1 MFVFLGGDQQIQRTS
16 RQLLQDLAYLVDRA
30 CFITFIVVFFV
41 FVPSRPQIVFR
52 QTFPLRYFFDC
63 CSRLVR
69 QSFDSASTSVRLA
82 FDKPSATLR
91 ENAEAQANSCR
102 INNLLYSN
110 QSRAVNGRPALHLLT
125 GSPSEWLGC
134 LVWSSA
140 GFILRSDWTPF
151 GAANLSAV
159 QGSMERK
166 LTSEAD
172 PKRSR
177 AWAQAGPCPALCLPE
192 CVFFP

>member
-91 ENAEAQANSCR
+91 ENAEAQANNCR
-102 INNLLYSN
+102 INTLLYSN
-110 QSRAVNGRPALHLLT
+110 KSRAVNGRLALHLLT
-125 GSPSEWLGC
+125 GLPSEWLGC
-134 LVWSSA
+134 FAWTSTASA
-140 GFILRSDWTPF
+140 C
-151 GAANLSAV
+151 LSAV
-159 QGSMERK
+159 QGSMENNV
-166 LTSEAD
+166 TSEAD
-172 PKRSR
+172 TNRSPARPRSEPRLPLPK
-177 AWAQAGPCPALCLPE
+177 